1 MNLVNKTVVFL
12 GDSIT
17 AGSSATEDDKVFHA
31 VLKRETG
38 IKEIINLGAG
48 GTRIARQNTPSEDPI
63 YDDDFNLRYDRNGKR
78 GDIIFI
84 FGGTNDFG
92 HGVAPIGNLADD
104 TEYTFCG
111 ALNILLEKAIKDY
124 GKENVIM
131 ITPLHRIGENN
142 LKGEG
147 KKPADGEPLSVYVKT
162 EKAVAEKLGVK
173 IIDLWNEK
181 RLNPNDKENA
191 GFFADGLHPNNDG
204 HKLLAGILKEK
215 IALL

>member
-1 MNLVNKTVVFL
+1 MDLANKTVVFL

-17 AGSSATEDDKVFHA
+17 AGSSATSDDKVFHA

-48 GTRIARQNTPSEDPI
+48 GTRIARQKTPSEEAI

-78 GDIIFI
+78 GDVIFI

-92 HGVAPIGNLADD
+92 HGDASIGTPADD
-104 TEYTFCG
+104 TVYTFCG
-111 ALNILLEKAIKDY
+111 ALNVLLAKSIKDY
-124 GKENVIM
+124 GKENVIL
-131 ITPLHRIGENN
+131 ITPLHRTGENN

-147 KKPADGEPLSVYVKT
+147 KKPVDGEPLSEYVKA
-162 EKAVAEKLGVK
+162 EKTVAEKHGVK
-173 IIDLWNEK
+173 IIDLRNEK

-191 GFFADGLHPNNDG
+191 KFFADGLHPNDDG
-204 HKLLAGILKEK
+204 HKLLAEILEEK
-215 IALL
+215 IASL